1 MQTGSKLWTPFVG
14 LGETMFDFWKDE
26 LTESEETELI
36 EKAAAEIERRGLQA
50 PALMFFESN
59 KPLAYIT
66 SQASITFAPFIAPF
80 LGFDFVNNYS
90 RLFAKREN
98 VDRLLDRIERGRN
111 DAAQVEDSP
120 C

>member
-1 MQTGSKLWTPFVG
+1 
-14 LGETMFDFWKDE
+14 MFDFWKDE
-26 LTESEETELI
+26 LTEAEEVELI
-36 EKAAAEIERRGLQA
+36 EKAALEIERRKLQA
-50 PALMFFESN
+50 PALMFLESH
-59 KPLAYIT
+59 KPLAYLS

-98 VDRLLDRIERGRN
+98 VDRLLDRIERGRAE
-111 DAAQVEDSP
+111 AARVEDSP

>member
-1 MQTGSKLWTPFVG
+1 LRPFVS
-14 LGETMFDFWKDE
+14 LGEAMFDLWKDE
-26 LTESEETELI
+26 LTEAEEEALI
-36 EKAAAEIERRGLQA
+36 EKAALEIERRKLQA
-50 PALMFFESN
+50 PALMFLESH
-59 KPLAYIT
+59 KPLAFLT

-98 VDRLLDRIERGRN
+98 VDRLLDRIEKGRA

>member
-1 MQTGSKLWTPFVG
+1 
-14 LGETMFDFWKDE
+14 MFDFWKDD
-26 LTESEETELI
+26 LTEVEETELI

-50 PALMFFESN
+50 PAVLFFETH
-59 KPLAYIT
+59 KPLAFLS

-98 VDRLLDRIERGRN
+98 VDRLLDRIESGRKV
-111 DAAQVEDSP
+111 AAESEDSP